1 MKVLVVGSGARE
13 HALAWKLAHEG
24 AQVIV
29 APGNG
34 GTSNAVGVRVEDL
47 DGLAD
52 LAQREKIDLTIVG
65 PEAPLAAGIV
75 DVFETRGLT
84 AFGPNRAAARIEAS
98 KAWAKEFL
106 SRHHI
111 PTARAHVVASETSA
125 RDAIARAGLPVV
137 LKADGL
143 AGGKG
148 VFVVMDNAQMEAA
161 LDTLFRSASLGPAA
175 SQVLV
180 EEYLEGPE
188 LSVLAFTDGERIAVM
203 PAARDYKRLR
213 DYDRGPNTGGM
224 GGYTRPAYA
233 TEALMQEVQRRV
245 LEPTV
250 AGMAAEGVPF
260 RGVLYAGLM
269 LTANGPKV
277 LEFNCR
283 FGDPEGQLVLP
294 LLESSLTDVC
304 MQCTGGEL
312 RSESVRWSPERTYA
326 VVVASD
332 GYPTRPRTGD
342 VIHGLDEI
350 REDVL
355 VFHAGTASRDG
366 ELVSAGG
373 RVLTLVGCD
382 RRAVYAA
389 VDTVQLKAKQFRT
402 DIGVEVGGRIA
413 EAVR

>member
-203 PAARDYKRLR
+203 PAARDYK
-213 DYDRGPNTGGM
+213 
-224 GGYTRPAYA
+224 
-233 TEALMQEVQRRV
+233 
-245 LEPTV
+245 
-250 AGMAAEGVPF
+250 
-260 RGVLYAGLM
+260 
-269 LTANGPKV
+269 
-277 LEFNCR
+277 
-283 FGDPEGQLVLP
+283 
-294 LLESSLTDVC
+294 
-304 MQCTGGEL
+304 
-312 RSESVRWSPERTYA
+312 
-326 VVVASD
+326 
-332 GYPTRPRTGD
+332 
-342 VIHGLDEI
+342 
-350 REDVL
+350 
-355 VFHAGTASRDG
+355 
-366 ELVSAGG
+366 
-373 RVLTLVGCD
+373 
-382 RRAVYAA
+382 
-389 VDTVQLKAKQFRT
+389 
-402 DIGVEVGGRIA
+402 
-413 EAVR
+413 